1 MNQKVKKTIYKLNS
15 KLFITMRQRYKI
27 DGSEI
32 KRILEMHDRE
42 NPNKKLILEQDDKL
56 KEELQTL
63 LDNKCFPRGEVVGMN
78 STNPKYKYA
87 IKLES
92 KKNPGRFRYFFIDKT
107 AYEYDDDKTKKNF
120 HRVKGSSGADATWEC
135 DKVDLNSRITDFK
148 NTEQGGGWMTYD
160 EANKIDPVTNVKTLI
175 LNPGG
180 EGVTWEKTTF
190 EGKTFYRAKRGE
202 NSACPKYN
210 GLDKRQKD
218 YVDSIKSVDADK
230 ATWLLCGDL
239 ENATNQDDYVAY
251 KIPNSEK
258 AFTGGLTMYRPK
270 SGMVTDAKGTR
281 EKAQDRIKSNQYNR
295 KECKN
300 IIQTYWKAFKQNE
313 FDPPNFE
320 SKMNAQSCVR
330 QYYDNWGGLF
340 SGEKNYDNII
350 DVLTCVTAEYE
361 GQRQPNASQ
370 PCLDKNTKKTN
381 PNTWRLCPKNYY
393 S

>member
-1 MNQKVKKTIYKLNS
+1 
-15 KLFITMRQRYKI
+15 MRQRYKI

-42 NPNKKLILEQDDKL
+42 NPNKRLILEQDDKL

-92 KKNPGRFRYFFIDKT
+92 KKTPGRFRYFFIDKT
-107 AYEYDDDKTKKNF
+107 AYEYDDDKTRKNF
-120 HRVKGSSGADATWEC
+120 HRVKSSSGADATWEC
-135 DKVDLNSRITDFK
+135 DKTDLNSRIADFK
-148 NTEQGGGWMTYD
+148 KTGQGGGWMTYD
-160 EANKIDPVTNVKTLI
+160 EANTIDPVTKVKPI
-175 LNPGG
+175 DLNPDG
-180 EGVTWEKTTF
+180 EGVTWEQTTF
-190 EGKTFYRAKRGE
+190 EGKKFYRAKRGE
-202 NSACPKYN
+202 NSACPKYDE
-210 GLDKRQKD
+210 LVSKRQKD
-218 YVDSIKSVDADK
+218 FVDKIKGADVQN

-239 ENATNQDDYVAY
+239 KDATNQYDYVPY
-251 KIPNSEK
+251 KIPNSEVV
-258 AFTGGLTMYRPK
+258 FPGGLTMYRPK
-270 SGMVTDAKGTR
+270 SGMVKDADKTQKSA
-281 EKAQDRIKSNQYNR
+281 EKRIKSNQYNR
-295 KECKN
+295 KECKK
-300 IIQTYWKAFKQNE
+300 IIQTYWNDFKQSE
-313 FDPPNFE
+313 FGPINYED
-320 SKMNAQSCVR
+320 KINAQSCVR

-350 DVLTCVTAEYE
+350 DVLTCVTDEYE

-370 PCLDKNTKKTN
+370 PCIDNKTKKTN